1 MAQTVNGQNKTP
13 KNTSQKLTR
22 PGQRQQERLMRLE
35 RRRRRRRIWTSVL
48 VAVVVIALAGLS
60 FWQYQRFVAQQAST
74 AGTTKKTTA
83 HVGPNCSTATSSV
96 PIYDSTPT
104 AGPANPPTVAG
115 SPANNSDGLQC
126 LDIKVGTGTVAQS
139 GSTVSVEYTG
149 WLASNGQKFD
159 SSYDNGGQPFSVTPL
174 GQAQVIQG
182 WNVGLVGMKAGGT
195 RRIIIPASL
204 GYGAQGSPPKIPANA
219 TLIFDVTVLSVS

>member
-1 MAQTVNGQNKTP
+1 MAQTVNGQKKTP

-60 FWQYQRFVAQQAST
+60 FWQYQRF
-74 AGTTKKTTA
+74 TTA
-83 HVGPNCSTATSSV
+83 HIGPNCSTATSSV

-104 AGPANPPTVAG
+104 AGPASPPTVAG

>member
-1 MAQTVNGQNKTP
+1 MAQSVNGQKKTP

-60 FWQYQRFVAQQAST
+60 FWQYQRFVAQQAS
-74 AGTTKKTTA
+74 AGSAKKPTA

-104 AGPANPPTVAG
+104 AGPASPPTVAG

-149 WLASNGQKFD
+149 WLASSGQKFD

-174 GQAQVIQG
+174 GQAQVIKG

-204 GYGAQGSPPKIPANA
+204 GYGAQGFPPKIPANA
-219 TLIFDVTVLSVS
+219 TLIFDVTVLSVQ